1 MAGIDGWM
9 RKEREL
15 SLGPEGNFH
24 KAYIQ
29 LFRGCSTSVSCFLIS
44 TWRVSLCSWSWKSS
58 LWGPFL
64 FTSLPCLLLQMTL
77 GCVRRS
83 APGLEV
89 WVALQTGVNLSRL
102 LAGLGGGM
110 CVELAC
116 LLSPEFRSRR

>member
-44 TWRVSLCSWSWKSS
+44 TWRVSLCSRSWKSS

-89 WVALQTGVNLSRL
+89 WVALQTGGESLKTSGWPRRRHVRG
-102 LAGLGGGM
+102 AGVSG
-110 CVELAC
+110 E
-116 LLSPEFRSRR
+116 S